1 MMADKQATRDA
12 YGIALQRIGDQRDDI
27 VVLDADLS
35 GSTRSK
41 KFGAEH
47 PDRFFNVGVAEQNL
61 VGMAAGFASTG
72 KIVFASTFA
81 MFMTG
86 RVYDQVRQNLARPKA
101 RVRIVGSHG
110 GITVGEDGPSHQA
123 CEDGG
128 LMRLLPNMQV
138 WVPADGPETESM
150 VEASLNVPG
159 PVYIRTGRAKSNI
172 IHDSS
177 YKFTPGKGEVLRQG
191 SNLTFIAN
199 GIMVDK
205 CLQAAEK
212 LSSANIQ
219 ARVVNMA
226 SVKPLDWELVVKC
239 AKETGRIITAEEHTV
254 LGGLGGA
261 VAEVCGELCP
271 VPVRRIG
278 MKDEFGKTGPA
289 DELLAYF
296 GLTAEALEQ
305 AALDLINTRG

>member
-86 RVYDQVRQNLARPKA
+86 RVYDQVRQN
-101 RVRIVGSHG
+101 
-110 GITVGEDGPSHQA
+110 QA
-123 CEDGG
+123 CEDVG

-296 GLTAEALEQ
+296 GLTAGALEQ